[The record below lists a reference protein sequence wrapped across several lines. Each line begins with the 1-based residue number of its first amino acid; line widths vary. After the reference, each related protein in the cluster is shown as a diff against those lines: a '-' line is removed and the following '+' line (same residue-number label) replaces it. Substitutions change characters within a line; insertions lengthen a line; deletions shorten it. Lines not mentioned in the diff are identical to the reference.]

1 MGKLRIALF
10 GGLRVLNDG
19 ARVDVKVPRGG
30 QRLLGFLLIKR
41 SHPHTRE
48 ELTNLFWPEY
58 SEDRARACLNTELW
72 RLRQVLEPHG
82 TLRGTYLRAGSGNTL
97 EFNWSSDH
105 WLDVAVFEEQ
115 VGRVI
120 SHSIR
125 EVDASAIDILR
136 DALQLYAG
144 ELLEG
149 IYDDWALFEREC
161 MRSLY
166 IDGLAYLMGYC
177 KQRGK
182 HSESANCGQKILDL
196 DPLREE
202 IHRELMRLYMDSGQR
217 PKALMQ
223 YETCLKTLETEL
235 GIPPMEETRAVYA
248 EIIKSAKSTTQS
260 CSVTADS
267 GTLKQ
272 AVWHLKTAVT
282 GFEKGQTALRKAVS
296 LVEVMDDQSPARDD

>member
-1 MGKLRIALF
+1 MGKLRIVLF
-10 GGLRVLNDG
+10 GGLRVQHDG
-19 ARVDVKVPRGG
+19 ARVDVKVPRGV
-30 QRLLGFLLIKR
+30 QRLLGFLLIKH
-41 SHPHTRE
+41 SHSHTRE

-72 RLRQVLEPHG
+72 RLRQVLEPQG
-82 TLRGTYLRAGSGNTL
+82 TRRGTYLRTGSGNTL

-120 SHSIR
+120 SHSVR
-125 EVDASAIDILR
+125 EVDASAIDVLKA
-136 DALQLYAG
+136 ALQLYAG

-166 IDGLAYLMGYC
+166 IDGLAYLMSYC
-177 KQRGK
+177 KQQGN
-182 HSESANCGQKILDL
+182 HSEGANCGQRILDL

-217 PKALMQ
+217 PKALVQ
-223 YETCLKTLETEL
+223 YEMCLKTLETEL
-235 GIPPMEETRAVYA
+235 GIPPMEETQAVYA
-248 EIIKSAKSTTQS
+248 EIIGSAKNPTQPYP
-260 CSVTADS
+260 VTGDS

-272 AVWHLKTAVT
+272 AVRHLKTAVT
-282 GFEKGQTALRKAVS
+282 GFEKGQTALRRAVS
-296 LVEVMDDQSPARDD
+296 LVEVLDDQAPTRDD